1 LGTEPLRDVVEYYE
15 QYAEESRLE
24 QGSSRLEFERTRDI
38 LTRVL
43 PPPPARVVDVG
54 GAAGVYSAWLA
65 ACGHDVRL
73 LDGSPRLVA
82 EARKRNAALTHK
94 ITALDVGDARAL
106 PYEDGSADVVLVMGP
121 LYHLPSR
128 DDRLAALREAM
139 RVLVPGG
146 VLAVAAISRFAS
158 ALDGV
163 ARGLAADPAFVRMR
177 DRDLADGQHRNPTGK
192 ADYFTTAYLHRPEEL
207 ASETGVV
214 RVSRHARVGRG
225 RPGMAHGRLRHALG
239 QPRAAGRHGG
249 RGPRR
254 RGRAGDAWCERA
266 SARDRPQGTALTNRR
281 NESPPDGVSGT

>member
-24 QGSSRLEFERTRDI
+24 QGPSRLEFERTRDI

-43 PPPPARVVDVG
+43 PAPPARVVDVG

-65 ACGHDVRL
+65 AGGYEVRL

-82 EARKRNAALTHK
+82 EARRRNATLTHK

-106 PYEDGSADVVLVMGP
+106 PYEDDSADVVLVMGP

-128 DDRLAALREAM
+128 DDRLAALREAL

-146 VLAVAAISRFAS
+146 LVAVAAISRFAS
-158 ALDGV
+158 ALDGL
-163 ARGLAADPAFVRMR
+163 ARGLATDPVFVHMR
-177 DRDLADGQHRNPTGK
+177 DRDLVDGQHRNPTGR

-207 ASETGVV
+207 ASELTASGCLDTRVLGVEGPAWLV
-214 RVSRHARVGRG
+214 ADFDTRWADPVLREDMMAVARAIEAE
-225 RPGMAHGRLRHALG
+225 PAML
-239 QPRAAGRHGG
+239 
-249 RGPRR
+249 
-254 RGRAGDAWCERA
+254 
-266 SARDRPQGTALTNRR
+266 
-281 NESPPDGVSGT
+281 GVSAHLLGIGRKPQR